1 MSDQAD
7 ELRHLARHNAASAS
21 PLRFPSPRIIAI
33 AGGKGGV
40 GTTTMAVNLA
50 VSMGMQGHRVVL
62 ADVDFDGG
70 DVAAHC
76 DLTPTAS
83 IDDVLA
89 GRRTVHEALNRGP
102 AGVQVLS
109 GAWPHDTLSEPATAD
124 LERLVWGLQGLGRHV
139 DVVVLDVGA
148 KVSQQTRR
156 FWLAADEIVVVT
168 TPDTVALMDTYATL
182 KLMLSSPL
190 SGTIATLM
198 NMADEAAAASADDRL
213 GRACQRFLNLDIKTL
228 GPVPQS
234 APPAA
239 SGGHVGEPL
248 VLADPDAVAAQ
259 QLELI
264 AAQLIAAQLAA
275 ASASTSHGLN
285 TMTPSTTI
293 TRSTAGAA

>member
-1 MSDQAD
+1 MSDHAD
-7 ELRHLARHNAASAS
+7 ELRHLARHNASSAS

-50 VSMGMQGHRVVL
+50 VSIGMQGHRVVL

-83 IDDVLA
+83 VDDVLA

-102 AGVQVLS
+102 AGVQVLP
-109 GAWPHDTLSEPATAD
+109 GAWPHAMFSEPATAD

-198 NMADEAAAASADDRL
+198 NMADEAAAASADERL
-213 GRACQRFLNLDIKTL
+213 GRACQRFLNLDIKTF
-228 GPVPQS
+228 GPVPQT

-239 SGGHVGEPL
+239 SIIRVGEPL
-248 VLADPDAVAAQ
+248 VLAEPDAVAAR

-264 AAQLIAAQLAA
+264 ATELAA
-275 ASASTSHGLN
+275 ASASTPRRLTATTTH
-285 TMTPSTTI
+285 STTI